1 MHYSSHYDS
10 PLGQILLAEDGA
22 GLIGLWFAGQKY
34 FAQGLPENPEE
45 KETPLLA
52 ETKRWLTIY
61 FSGRNPEYSI
71 PLHFIGTSFQVKVWN
86 VLRSIPYGKTATY
99 GEIAEQISGSGQT
112 ASFLARAVGN
122 AVGHN
127 PISILVPCHRVIGKN
142 GRLVGY
148 AGGLERKRKLLDLEK
163 FQL

>member
-1 MHYSSHYDS
+1 M
-10 PLGQILLAEDGA
+10 
-22 GLIGLWFAGQKY
+22 
-34 FAQGLPENPEE
+34 
-45 KETPLLA
+45 A

-86 VLRSIPYGKTATY
+86 ALRSIPYGKTATY

-112 ASFLARAVGN
+112 ASSLARAVGN

-142 GRLVGY
+142 GRLAGY

-163 FQL
+163 SQL